1 MTQILTIIVEPDG
14 ERTNV
19 HYFASDGITP
29 AAAINALQA
38 VEGKLQQEALEAEV
52 QRRVQAAAH
61 PDPPPVST
69 QEEETP

>member
-1 MTQILTIIVEPDG
+1 MTHILTIIVEPG
-14 ERTNV
+14 ERTSV

-52 QRRVQAAAH
+52 QRRVQEAAH
-61 PDPPPVST
+61 PDPPPISN
-69 QEEETP
+69 QREETP